1 MNLCKINT
9 ILSSLSRDT
18 KRSLMR
24 FEKNKQDEFEAIQ
37 KKKDEEYMEAFMAI
51 YKKDCRGVL
60 PQSARYN
67 TNLFMLVRTHLML
80 A

>member
-24 FEKNKQDEFEAIQ
+24 FEKNKQDEFEALQ

-51 YKKDCRGVL
+51 YKKDRRGVL
-60 PQSARYN
+60 AQSARYN